1 MKKLILST
9 AALVTLG
16 LTPAFAEETVTTE
29 AVPAIKAETAVT
41 TEATTTTTAP
51 AATEAVELKTIADLA
66 VADADLSTLVSALT
80 AAELTESLKGTGP
93 FTVFAPTNEAFKK
106 LDPAVLA
113 DLLKPENKAK
123 LAAVLKYHVV
133 PGKIASADAKGAD
146 VDLTTL
152 NGAVVKVDGKGAVVK
167 VGEATVT
174 KADIIASNGVI
185 HVIDTVI
192 LPPEKDAAKTD
203 AAKEEVKKH

>member
-16 LTPAFAEETVTTE
+16 LTPAFAEEAVTTE

-51 AATEAVELKTIADLA
+51 AGAEAAELKTIADLA
-66 VADADLSTLVSALT
+66 VADAELSTLVSALT

-93 FTVFAPTNEAFKK
+93 FTVFAPTNDAFKK

-113 DLLKPENKAK
+113 DLLKPENKEK

-174 KADIIASNGVI
+174 KADIAASNGVI

-203 AAKEEVKKH
+203 AVKEEVKKH

>member
-16 LTPAFAEETVTTE
+16 LTPAFAEEAVTTE

-51 AATEAVELKTIADLA
+51 AAAEAAELKTIADLA
-66 VADADLSTLVSALT
+66 VADAELSTLVSALT

-93 FTVFAPTNEAFKK
+93 FTVFAPTNDAFKK

-113 DLLKPENKAK
+113 DLLKPENKEK

-174 KADIIASNGVI
+174 KADIAASNGVI

-203 AAKEEVKKH
+203 AVKEEVKKH